1 MAVSATRPER
11 ITPSLTVQSPLG
23 SEKRGPGLVIVSPAG
38 GSSGVPLQADTQ
50 QTFAKQGY
58 IVAHLKLSP
67 AHNELRIRD
76 ELREAT
82 EALDFHDNCSDKS
95 RYGIIVYGTLAYPSL
110 VEAINCNGEIKSAV
124 FIGEPSKP
132 CSKSFMSISPEDYS
146 ADQTAA
152 QDRALKYLKEQ

>member
-38 GSSGVPLQADTQ
+38 SGSGSAGQQQLLEADAQ
-50 QTFAKQGY
+50 QTYARQGY

-67 AHNELRIRD
+67 GYNELRIRD

-95 RYGIIVYGTLAYPSL
+95 RYGIIGMTIRAMYY
-110 VEAINCNGEIKSAV
+110 
-124 FIGEPSKP
+124 
-132 CSKSFMSISPEDYS
+132 IS
-146 ADQTAA
+146 
-152 QDRALKYLKEQ
+152 

>member
-1 MAVSATRPER
+1 LLPRHILSPKTMAVSATRPER

-50 QTFAKQGY
+50 QTFAQQGY

-95 RYGIIVYGTLAYPSL
+95 RYGIIGMHATSAHGS
-110 VEAINCNGEIKSAV
+110 AIS
-124 FIGEPSKP
+124 
-132 CSKSFMSISPEDYS
+132 SPYCC
-146 ADQTAA
+146 ATFH
-152 QDRALKYLKEQ
+152 